1 MKTLILVFAGAAG
14 VVAFAFGC
22 APKTGNYHMVHS
34 DSKNAQQDLN
44 QAILNH
50 PLQ

>member
-1 MKTLILVFAGAAG
+1 MRTLILFVVSAAG
-14 VVAFAFGC
+14 VAAFSFGC

-50 PLQ
+50 PLN